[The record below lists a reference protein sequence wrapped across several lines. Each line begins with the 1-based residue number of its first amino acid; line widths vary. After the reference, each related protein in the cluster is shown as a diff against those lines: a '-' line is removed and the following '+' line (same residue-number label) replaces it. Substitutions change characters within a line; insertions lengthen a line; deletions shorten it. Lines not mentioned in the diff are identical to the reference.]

1 MSYLKILILFLSLT
15 LILNQKQNE
24 KQSTNSQ
31 HPESKND
38 INSSDESFQQNET
51 EPFNVTMTDDE
62 MDTIMFCTVIVQESL
77 RKQRKDLE
85 AAAKNMKLNNSNLFF
100 EKLGTDYFENC
111 YNNINISLVHK
122 YVNNLTFDVEFKWE
136 KSFDEYTK
144 FDEKKYN
151 NQTSFNFTLAQQ
163 ELMYKFKKVNDLFQ
177 ERSMIRRQKFEEE
190 SKKIK
195 IGKIDMEKIP
205 FSFKLGIFLTILV
218 LFFGG
223 IFYFLKTLNKAPEKK
238 KKKKKVQ

>member
-1 MSYLKILILFLSLT
+1 MGLIILKPVITILI
-15 LILNQKQNE
+15 
-24 KQSTNSQ
+24 
-31 HPESKND
+31 
-38 INSSDESFQQNET
+38 
-51 EPFNVTMTDDE
+51 
-62 MDTIMFCTVIVQESL
+62 
-77 RKQRKDLE
+77 
-85 AAAKNMKLNNSNLFF
+85 
-100 EKLGTDYFENC
+100 
-111 YNNINISLVHK
+111 HK

-177 ERSMIRRQKFEEE
+177 ERSMRRRQKFEEE

>member
-1 MSYLKILILFLSLT
+1 MSFPKKLLLVLSLT
-15 LILNQKQNE
+15 LILCQKQN
-24 KQSTNSQ
+24 QNT
-31 HPESKND
+31 KND
-38 INSSDESFQQNET
+38 INSPDESLQQNET

-62 MDTIMFCTVIVQESL
+62 MDTIMLCTVIVQESL

-85 AAAKNMKLNNSNLFF
+85 NAAKKMNLNNKTNLFF
-100 EKLGTDYFENC
+100 EKLGTDYFEKC

-122 YVNNLTFDVEFKWE
+122 YVNNLTFDIEFKWE

-144 FDEKKYN
+144 FEEKKYN
-151 NQTSFNFTLAQQ
+151 NQTSFNFTMAQQ

-177 ERSMIRRQKFEEE
+177 ERSMRRRQKIEEE
-190 SKKIK
+190 SRKIK
-195 IGKIDMEKIP
+195 IGKIDMENIP

-223 IFYFLKTLNKAPEKK
+223 IFYFLKTLNKTPEKK

>member
-1 MSYLKILILFLSLT
+1 MSFPKKLLLVLSLT
-15 LILNQKQNE
+15 LILCQKQN
-24 KQSTNSQ
+24 QNT
-31 HPESKND
+31 KND
-38 INSSDESFQQNET
+38 INSPDESLQQNET

-62 MDTIMFCTVIVQESL
+62 MDTIMLCTVIVQESL

-85 AAAKNMKLNNSNLFF
+85 NAAKKMNLNNKTNLFF
-100 EKLGTDYFENC
+100 EKLGTDYFEKC

-122 YVNNLTFDVEFKWE
+122 YVNNLTFDIEFKWE

-144 FDEKKYN
+144 FEEKKYN
-151 NQTSFNFTLAQQ
+151 NQTSFNFTMAQQ

-177 ERSMIRRQKFEEE
+177 ERSMRRRQKIEEE
-190 SKKIK
+190 SRKIK
-195 IGKIDMEKIP
+195 IGKIDMENIP

-223 IFYFLKTLNKAPEKK
+223 IFYFLKTLNKTPEKK
-238 KKKKKVQ
+238 KKNKKVQ

>member
-1 MSYLKILILFLSLT
+1 MSYPIKIFLLLSLT
-15 LILNQKQNE
+15 LILCQKQN
-24 KQSTNSQ
+24 NNQ
-31 HPESKND
+31 HPETKND
-38 INSSDESFQQNET
+38 INSENESFQQNET

-62 MDTIMFCTVIVQESL
+62 MDTIMLCTVVVQESL

-85 AAAKNMKLNNSNLFF
+85 NAAKNMKLNNTNSFF
-100 EKLGTDYFENC
+100 EKLGTDYFEKC
-111 YNNINISLVHK
+111 YNNINISIVHK
-122 YVNNLTFDVEFKWE
+122 YVNNLTFDIEFKWE
-136 KSFDEYTK
+136 KSYDEYTK

-151 NQTSFNFTLAQQ
+151 NQTSFNFTQAQQ

-177 ERSMIRRQKFEEE
+177 ERSMRRRQKFEEE

-195 IGKIDMEKIP
+195 IGKIDMENIP
-205 FSFKLGIFLTILV
+205 FSFKLGIFMTILI

-223 IFYFLKTLNKAPEKK
+223 IFYFLKTLNRTPEKK

>member
-1 MSYLKILILFLSLT
+1 MSFPKKLLLVLSLT
-15 LILNQKQNE
+15 LILCQKQN
-24 KQSTNSQ
+24 QNT
-31 HPESKND
+31 KND
-38 INSSDESFQQNET
+38 INSPDESLQQNET

-62 MDTIMFCTVIVQESL
+62 MDTIMLCTVIVQESL

-85 AAAKNMKLNNSNLFF
+85 NAAKKMNLNNKTNLFF
-100 EKLGTDYFENC
+100 EKLGTDYFEKC

-122 YVNNLTFDVEFKWE
+122 YVNNLTFDIEFKWE

-144 FDEKKYN
+144 FEEKKYN
-151 NQTSFNFTLAQQ
+151 NQTSFNFTMAQQ

-177 ERSMIRRQKFEEE
+177 ERSMRRRQKIEEE
-190 SKKIK
+190 SRKIK
-195 IGKIDMEKIP
+195 IGKIDMENIP

-223 IFYFLKTLNKAPEKK
+223 IFYFLKTLNKTPEKK
-238 KKKKKVQ
+238 KQKKKVQ

>member
-15 LILNQKQNE
+15 LMLNQKQNE

-31 HPESKND
+31 YPESKND
-38 INSSDESFQQNET
+38 INSSDESSQQNET

-85 AAAKNMKLNNSNLFF
+85 TAAKNMKLNNSKLFF
-100 EKLGTDYFENC
+100 EKLGTDYFETC

-177 ERSMIRRQKFEEE
+177 ERSMRRRQKFEEE

>member
-1 MSYLKILILFLSLT
+1 MSYLKELLLFLLLSLILC
-15 LILNQKQNE
+15 QKQSSE
-24 KQSTNSQ
+24 SQ
-31 HPESKND
+31 HSENKNNTNL
-38 INSSDESFQQNET
+38 NSTDESS
-51 EPFNVTMTDDE
+51 EPKEGEPYNVTMTDDE

-85 AAAKNMKLNNSNLFF
+85 STAKKMKINNTNSFF
-100 EKLGTDYFENC
+100 DKLGTDYFENC
-111 YNNINISLVHK
+111 YNNININLVHK
-122 YVNNLTFDVEFKWE
+122 YVKNLTFDIEFKWE

-151 NQTSFNFTLAQQ
+151 NQSSFNFTEAQN
-163 ELMYKFKKVNDLFQ
+163 ELMYKFKKVNDIFQ
-177 ERSMIRRQKFEEE
+177 ERSMIRRQKIEEE
-190 SKKIK
+190 SRKIK
-195 IGKIDMEKIP
+195 IGKIDMESIP
-205 FSFKLGIFLTILV
+205 FSFKMGIFLTILI

>member
-1 MSYLKILILFLSLT
+1 MSFPKKLLLVLSLT
-15 LILNQKQNE
+15 LLLCQKQN
-24 KQSTNSQ
+24 QNT
-31 HPESKND
+31 KND
-38 INSSDESFQQNET
+38 INSPDESLQQNET

-62 MDTIMFCTVIVQESL
+62 MDTIMLCTVIVQESL

-85 AAAKNMKLNNSNLFF
+85 NAAKKMNLNNKTNLFF
-100 EKLGTDYFENC
+100 EKLGTDYFEKC

-122 YVNNLTFDVEFKWE
+122 YVNNLTFDIEFKWE

-144 FDEKKYN
+144 FEEKKYN
-151 NQTSFNFTLAQQ
+151 NQTSFNFTMAQQ

-177 ERSMIRRQKFEEE
+177 ERSMRRRQKIEEE
-190 SKKIK
+190 SRKIK
-195 IGKIDMEKIP
+195 IGKIDMENIP

-223 IFYFLKTLNKAPEKK
+223 IFYFLKTLNKTPEKK

>member
-1 MSYLKILILFLSLT
+1 MSFPKKLLLVLSLT
-15 LILNQKQNE
+15 LILCQKQN
-24 KQSTNSQ
+24 QNT
-31 HPESKND
+31 KND
-38 INSSDESFQQNET
+38 INSPDESLQQNET

-62 MDTIMFCTVIVQESL
+62 MDTIMLCTVIVQESL

-85 AAAKNMKLNNSNLFF
+85 NAAKKMNLNNKTNLFF
-100 EKLGTDYFENC
+100 EKLGTDYFEKC

-122 YVNNLTFDVEFKWE
+122 YVNNLTFDIEFKWE

-144 FDEKKYN
+144 FEEKKYN
-151 NQTSFNFTLAQQ
+151 NQTSFNFTMTQQ

-177 ERSMIRRQKFEEE
+177 ERSMRRRQKIEEE
-190 SKKIK
+190 SRKIK
-195 IGKIDMEKIP
+195 IGKIDMENIP

-223 IFYFLKTLNKAPEKK
+223 IFYFLKTLNKTPEKK